1 MTKNDFIA
9 ESRDT
14 DRQVG
19 SDWPLSQDS
28 RKLPDGTQNQAPAT
42 EPSAVVPSVSTPHP
56 VDVHVGTQLKKLRGH
71 RQLSQ
76 QALAGKLGLTFQ
88 QIQKYEG
95 GKNRLSA
102 SRMFE
107 IGAHLDVSPGYF
119 FEGLDPGL
127 KAKISGDRQRW
138 SEDKN
143 PYQLDNDFMT
153 STESIRMMSAFY
165 RIADPD
171 VRLSLKNLIYRVA
184 QSYQGKMDKSDQAAS

>member
-9 ESRDT
+9 ESREP
-14 DRQVG
+14 DRQV
-19 SDWPLSQDS
+19 SPDWPLSQDS
-28 RKLPDGTQNQAPAT
+28 RKLLDGTQNQTPAT
-42 EPSAVVPSVSTPHP
+42 EPKALPHRPGSPHP

-76 QALAGKLGLTFQ
+76 STLAGKLGLTFQ

-127 KAKISGDRQRW
+127 TAKISGDRQRW

-171 VRLSLKNLIYRVA
+171 VRLSLKTLIYRVA
-184 QSYQGKMDKSDQAAS
+184 QSYQGKMDKSDQPAS